1 MDGQSRHKPADPR
14 AALLALARA
23 PGVGGQTLARLLN
36 RFGSPEAVLDAPEK
50 EFEELSLNRR
60 TREALQSPDWQR
72 VGADLRWL
80 DQEDHFLLREGDPQ
94 WPGLLHRIADPPA
107 ILYGRGDPDHLDHPQ
122 LAMVGSRNPTATGRD
137 TAQEFARYLTEL
149 GLTITS
155 GLAAGIDAAAHEGAL
170 AAGGPTVAVLGSGPD
185 VTYPRRNQALAER
198 VAAHGV
204 IVSELPPGTEP
215 RREHFP
221 RRNRIISGLSL
232 GTLVV
237 EAALRSGSLI
247 TARVAS
253 EQGREVFA
261 LPGSIHNPL
270 ARGCHRLIR
279 DGAKLV
285 ESADH
290 ILEELAPQLTEALN
304 APREPRDA
312 AAPGAS
318 PEPGAA
324 EGAEYQQL
332 LEHIGFDPTPV
343 DRIIERSGLTPA
355 SVSSMLLLLELEGRV
370 ASTPGGCYQ
379 RRS

>member
-1 MDGQSRHKPADPR
+1 MSGQARRRPTDPR
-14 AALLALARA
+14 AALLALART
-23 PGVGGQTLARLLN
+23 PGIGSRSLEQLLE
-36 RFGSPEAVLDAPEK
+36 RFGSPEAVFDAPAGALE
-50 EFEELSLNRR
+50 EFSLSQH
-60 TREALQSPDWQR
+60 TRQALQSPDWQQ
-72 VGADLRWL
+72 VAEDLRWL
-80 DQEDHFLLREGDPQ
+80 ERDGHFLLREGDAG
-94 WPGLLHRIADPPA
+94 WPELLQRIPDPPA
-107 ILYGRGDPDHLDHPQ
+107 ILYGRGDPEHLTSPQ
-122 LAMVGSRNPTATGRD
+122 LAMVGSRNPSATGRE
-137 TAQEFARYLTEL
+137 TATDFARYLTDL

-155 GLAAGIDAAAHEGAL
+155 GLAAGVDAAAHEGAL
-170 AAGGPTVAVLGSGPD
+170 AAAGPTVGVLGSGPD
-185 VTYPRRNQALAER
+185 VVYPRRNQALAEQI
-198 VAAHGV
+198 AAEGV

-247 TARVAS
+247 TARLAA
-253 EQGREVFA
+253 EQGREIFA
-261 LPGSIHNPL
+261 VPGSIHNPL

-290 ILEELAPQLTEALN
+290 ILEELAAQLPEALET
-304 APREPRDA
+304 ASRLPGEEPRGGRQA
-312 AAPGAS
+312 AS
-318 PEPGAA
+318 SD
-324 EGAEYQQL
+324 GAEYQQL
-332 LEHIGFDPTPV
+332 LEHIGFEPTPV
-343 DRIIERSGLTPA
+343 DQIVERSGLTAA